1 MNRWL
6 IVFGSAW
13 FVFSVTIATMVF
25 PALVRATVICDGID
39 DDDLEWQLAVA
50 VRDHDSKRQFVIEL
64 PTSATSKALS
74 ASEYKPRQRAADS
87 PVLLR
92 VFRNRPALADTHRSD
107 HPADD
112 RVEPH

>member
-1 MNRWL
+1 VNRWL
-6 IVFGSAW
+6 IAFGSAW

-25 PALVRATVICDGID
+25 PALVRASVICDGID

-64 PTSATSKALS
+64 PTSTPSKALMQT
-74 ASEYKPRQRAADS
+74 EYKPRLRPTDS

-92 VFRNRPALADTHRSD
+92 VLRNRPALADTHRSD
-107 HPADD
+107 HLGDD
-112 RVEPH
+112 RLEPH